1 MRAPELAAHLKA
13 GMKPVYLIFGPEEYF
28 RTQALRLLREKA
40 EGAKYDVSEL
50 DGAELDPRKFFD
62 DLRTPSLFAPDRL
75 VIVEHAEML
84 FGAPLQGLIHY
95 ATKPSQRTV
104 LALAAEELKA
114 KGPKRGPRKKK
125 EKEESPAD
133 LPTLL
138 HKVTPVDCPV
148 LNRRELPLWCMAR
161 AKELGKRMDPAA
173 AGMLI
178 ELAGTNPG
186 ALSGQIDS
194 LVSFC
199 KERPSI
205 SSDDVSR
212 LVGGD
217 HMRTIWELLG
227 AVSERKP
234 AAALRALD
242 RLTRD
247 GEYTA
252 SGMIGYLSQEVRR
265 TLIVKRLHDSGAPA
279 AKIEQATH
287 AQGWL
292 IEKILRT
299 SRGVSVEELKK
310 HLHLLVQADYDIK
323 TGAGGDGWVM
333 ERLVMQLCGG
343 K

>member
-1 MRAPELAAHLKA
+1 MRSPELAAHLKA

-40 EGAKYDVSEL
+40 EAAKYDVAEF
-50 DGAELDPRKFFD
+50 DGGEMEPRKFFD
-62 DLRTPSLFAPDRL
+62 DLRTPSLFAPNRL
-75 VIVEHAEML
+75 VIVEHAELL

-95 ATKPSQRTV
+95 AAKPSHQTV

-114 KGPKRGPRKKK
+114 KGPRRGPRKKT
-125 EKEESPAD
+125 EEAPAD
-133 LPTLL
+133 LSALL
-138 HKVTPVDCPV
+138 KKVTPVECPV

-161 AKELGKRMDPAA
+161 SRELGKKMDSAA

-178 ELAGTNPG
+178 ELAGSNPG
-186 ALSGQIDS
+186 ALNGQIES

-205 SSDDVSR
+205 ASDDVSR

-217 HMRTIWELLG
+217 HMRTIWDLLT

-234 AAALRALD
+234 APALRALD
-242 RLTRD
+242 RLMRD
-247 GEYTA
+247 GDMSA
-252 SGMIGYLSQEVRR
+252 SGIIGFMAQEVRR
-265 TLIVKRLHDSGAPA
+265 TLIVKRLHEEGASP
-279 AKIEQATH
+279 AKIEQVTH
-287 AQGWL
+287 AKGWL

-299 SRGVSVEELKK
+299 SRRVSVEELKR

-323 TGAGGDGWVM
+323 TGAGRDEWVM